1 MDVIWMTKST
11 LMDADPSLAEMRGE
25 GATGVREAIAVGE
38 RQLFSSVVVVQLEKD
53 QNTCPL
59 SQCRTESTELAVEID

>member
-1 MDVIWMTKST
+1 MAMDVIWMTKST

-38 RQLFSSVVVVQLEKD
+38 RQLFPVSSLF
-53 QNTCPL
+53 N
-59 SQCRTESTELAVEID
+59 